1 MIKQWL
7 LVPLLLCLTSVVAA
21 EEKSASPPLV
31 HVTYRYDDALW
42 EGRVFPNESTN
53 FGIRLK
59 SANIVFVLIEDRPP
73 PKGTTMYKALD
84 VAEAEMRSHFA
95 LSATTALD
103 HLNQPK
109 GWNCR
114 TYDAISTGDQSHY
127 LAMECIRLGH
137 AYAAALTIIIPFDA
151 DADAYEQLNAVIAS
165 VKPLD
170 R

>member
-1 MIKQWL
+1 MTKQWL
-7 LVPLLLCLTSVVAA
+7 LVPLLLSLISVAAA

-73 PKGTTMYKALD
+73 PKGTTMFKALD
-84 VAEAEMRSHFA
+84 VAEADMRSHYA

-103 HLNQPK
+103 RLNQPK

-114 TYDAISTGDQSHY
+114 TYDAINTGDQSHY
-127 LAMECIRLGH
+127 LTMECIRLGRV
-137 AYAAALTIIIPFDA
+137 YAAALTIIVPFDA
-151 DADAYEQLNAVIAS
+151 DADAYEQLSSVIAS
-165 VKPLD
+165 VKA